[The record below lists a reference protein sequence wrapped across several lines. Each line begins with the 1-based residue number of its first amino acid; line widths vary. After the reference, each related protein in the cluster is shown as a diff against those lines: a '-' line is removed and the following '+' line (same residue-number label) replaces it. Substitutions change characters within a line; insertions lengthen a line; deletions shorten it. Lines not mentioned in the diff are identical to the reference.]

1 MPCDAPVILA
11 RRVLSQRSI
20 VVRTI
25 MQIVSDNVPLSRDFG
40 GFREPNPRTR
50 LTQGTLV
57 EENWRQGG
65 WSFVDV
71 RTMSTPL
78 ASAWGNP
85 ERNTGPKCAEAGAS
99 SFMRNRALG
108 GRILPEMFSYG
119 AVNQGWVRSI
129 ALLPIGHKSGLDP
142 LTLYVNRRLWEL
154 TEKHDDVK
162 YSQKVRDVSKG
173 TIDCS
178 GWVEFANCAIYDELS
193 GGVSTE
199 LLPPKFKKLFDTAA
213 AWQMTGWKKE
223 AGGWLTGK
231 AFETSKLVPGMIIGM
246 NAASG
251 DTDRPKGI
259 DHIVQVAW
267 HPTTHVPHIT
277 QSSGGKGVNFEDLE
291 VWFKKWKGKIG
302 TDDLYAIDPYAKARA
317 AIGAWISTH

>member
-1 MPCDAPVILA
+1 
-11 RRVLSQRSI
+11 
-20 VVRTI
+20 

-40 GFREPNPRTR
+40 GFRDANPRTR
-50 LTQGTLV
+50 LAQGTLV
-57 EENWRQGG
+57 EENWRANG

-78 ASAWGNP
+78 TSAWNNP
-85 ERNTGPKCAEAGAS
+85 ESNTGPKCEA
-99 SFMRNRALG
+99 SFMRSRALG
-108 GRILPEMFSYG
+108 GRTLPEIMGFGG
-119 AVNQGWVRSI
+119 ATQGWVRSI
-129 ALLPIGHKSGLDP
+129 ALLPIGYRTGMDP
-142 LTLYVNRRLWEL
+142 LSLYVNRRLWEL
-154 TEKHDDVK
+154 TVQYDDVK
-162 YSQKVRDVSKG
+162 YSQKVRNVTKG

-178 GWVEFANCAIYDELS
+178 GWVEFANCTIYDELS

-199 LLPPKFKKLFDTAA
+199 LLSAKFKKLFDTAA

-231 AFETSKLVPGMIIGM
+231 AFDTDKLVPGMIIGM
-246 NAASG
+246 NADDDSG
-251 DTDRPKGI
+251 SDRPKGI

-277 QSSGGKGVNFEDLE
+277 QSSGGKGVNFEELD